1 VIYSVQ
7 LAIEAQADI
16 QKVLDWFA
24 QQEAI
29 DAGNQ
34 WVSQLYEKA
43 ETLQQNPQ
51 RCFIVP
57 KLSTEYR
64 EIRQLLFGNRLIKYR
79 LLFEIKNQ
87 TVNILRVW
95 HSSRDEIL
103 PKDL

>member
-1 VIYSVQ
+1 MIYSVQ

-16 QKVLDWFA
+16 QKVLEWFA

-29 DAGNQ
+29 DAGSQ
-34 WVSQLYEKA
+34 WVAQLYDKA

-51 RCFIVP
+51 RCSIVP
-57 KLSTEYR
+57 KLSTKDR
-64 EIRQLLFGNRLIKYR
+64 EIRQLLFGKRLIKYR
-79 LLFEIKNQ
+79 LLFEITNQ

-103 PKDL
+103 PTDL